1 MLVPTLYKTHVRSF
15 SDVAVGLQY
24 CHIAALIFVV
34 ISFELLRLTQVVL
47 SSTSFLSY

>member
-24 CHIAALIFVV
+24 CHIAALIFV